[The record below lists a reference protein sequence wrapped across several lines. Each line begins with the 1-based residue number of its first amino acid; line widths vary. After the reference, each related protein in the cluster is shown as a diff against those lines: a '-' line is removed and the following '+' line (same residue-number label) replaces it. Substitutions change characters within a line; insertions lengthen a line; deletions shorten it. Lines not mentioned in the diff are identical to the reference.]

1 MKLKKC
7 LRTLNVAL
15 LSQKWQSYQLK
26 VRIYILKLVES
37 SFDLIFQKFKV
48 HSLNIGL
55 SPLTDEV
62 FDQILWGIKNR
73 WSINSLSLIVTNQ
86 YQFDN
91 LIQVVNDNYSI
102 RQLTIKVNSAEY
114 IKRFSREIK
123 GKLSPYRPDRTISFI
138 RIF

>member
-91 LIQVVNDNYSI
+91 LIQVVNNNYSI